1 MPDTEPK
8 VWPRQKPRKS
18 APAPGETIEELD
30 FTVEQWSVDGSR
42 VDEILARAGHVLV
55 ARIAFYE
62 AARQRPSRRV
72 VLRQASRLICD
83 STKPEPKKLDE
94 WEALDASVADAVMA
108 CEGDVLAALRASLVA
123 NGYLEAEIER
133 LAAALAGAVRAMQA
147 PRGVEPA
154 ARKSR

>member
-1 MPDTEPK
+1 MPDNEPK
-8 VWPRQKPRKS
+8 VWPRQKPRKH

-30 FTVEQWSVDGSR
+30 FTIEQWSADGSR

-62 AARQRPSRRV
+62 AARQRPGRRV

-83 STKPEPKKLDE
+83 STRPEPKKLDE
-94 WEALDASVADAVMA
+94 RKALDAAVADAIMA
-108 CEGDVLAALRASLVA
+108 CEGDVLAALRAALVA

-133 LAAALAGAVRAMQA
+133 LAAALVRALA
-147 PRGVEPA
+147 KNVSG
-154 ARKSR
+154 